1 MPRRTARG
9 ALLLALLLTMLLTVG
24 CGASDPP
31 PTSPL
36 DDGGDTATAVV
47 GVPSVLPTFPATS
60 TVVPGEG
67 GGTGDPERLAG
78 LAIEAIAEWLGEA
91 ETLFRL
97 VGVEAVD
104 WPNAC
109 LGVERP
115 GYACAEVVTP
125 GARITV
131 QTFGGGATYFVH
143 ADLAGHLAWAP
154 LMDAEREVATVD
166 AATGR
171 IPLVAVDGSDEMGAE
186 LLVVPGS
193 RLDVALDDLAEGDRI
208 HVAVAPSP
216 QPDADAAPIVWLVRA
231 AD

>member
-1 MPRRTARG
+1 VSRRIARG
-9 ALLLALLLTMLLTVG
+9 PHSLILALTMLFAAA

-36 DDGGDTATAVV
+36 DDGGDDETTVV

-60 TVVPGEG
+60 TVVPGDG
-67 GGTGDPERLAG
+67 GGTVDAERLAG

-97 VGVEAVD
+97 VGVEVVD

-143 ADLAGHLAWAP
+143 ADQAGHLAWAP
-154 LMDAEREVATVD
+154 LMDAEREVASVD

-171 IPLVAVDGSDEMGAE
+171 LSLVPLAGSDEMGTE
-186 LLVVPGS
+186 LVVVPGS
-193 RLDVALDDLAEGDRI
+193 RLDLALADLAEGDRI
-208 HVAVAPSP
+208 HVAVAPAP
-216 QPDADAAPIVWLVRA
+216 QPDAGVAPIVWLVRA
-231 AD
+231 D

>member
-1 MPRRTARG
+1 MSRRTARG
-9 ALLLALLLTMLLTVG
+9 PLSLILALTMLLAAA

-36 DDGGDTATAVV
+36 DDGGDDATTVV

-60 TVVPGEG
+60 TVVPGDG
-67 GGTGDPERLAG
+67 GGTVDAERLAG

-143 ADLAGHLAWAP
+143 ADQAGHLAWGP
-154 LMDAEREVATVD
+154 LMDAEREVASAD
-166 AATGR
+166 PATGR
-171 IPLVAVDGSDEMGAE
+171 LSLVALAGSDEMGTE

-193 RLDVALDDLAEGDRI
+193 RLDVVLGDLAEGDRI

-216 QPDADAAPIVWLVRA
+216 QPDAGVAPIVWLVPLS
-231 AD
+231 D